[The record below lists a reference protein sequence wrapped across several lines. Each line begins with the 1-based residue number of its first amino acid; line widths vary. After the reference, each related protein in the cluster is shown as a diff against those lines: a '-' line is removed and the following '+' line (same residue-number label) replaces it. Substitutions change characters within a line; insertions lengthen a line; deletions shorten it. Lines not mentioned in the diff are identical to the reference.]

1 MKHMLY
7 CEKCRSLCQDTTH
20 KCPNCKSSKLRVAEE
35 NDLVLLH
42 RADQYTADK
51 LAEQFDAAGI
61 VYEIAPFATRSSQY
75 LYDSEV
81 MPTDKNIF
89 VRVSDLA
96 AAEELSVRMKEELE
110 RAQEQEEE
118 TFEDMPRRKRILVQ
132 IFSLLLFFLLI
143 ALAVLGAD
151 ALGQWLRQL
160 FLT

>member
-1 MKHMLY
+1 MLY
-7 CEKCRSLCQDTTH
+7 CEKCRSLCPDTTH
-20 KCPNCKSSKLRVAEE
+20 KCPNCKSGKLRVAEE

-42 RADQYTADK
+42 RADQYTASR

-61 VYEIAPFATRSSQY
+61 VYEIAPFASRSSQY

-110 RAQEQEEE
+110 RAQEQEE
-118 TFEDMPRRKRILVQ
+118 TFEDMPRRKRIFIQV
-132 IFSLLLFFLLI
+132 FSLLLFFLLI
-143 ALAVLGAD
+143 TLAVLGAD
-151 ALGQWLRQL
+151 AVGQWLRNL
-160 FLT
+160 FF